1 MEPDLWALYRWMF
14 RSRMFEEA
22 VHGLWDQGLI
32 SGEMHLGTGE
42 EAIDAGV
49 VAQLKEGDAM
59 ALDHRGTPPLL
70 MRGVDARRLLAEF
83 LGRPDG
89 LCSGMGGHM
98 SLLSQ
103 EHLAAS
109 SGIVGA
115 SGPAAAGFALAAQHL
130 RPGTL
135 AVAFFGEGAA
145 NQGMLLE
152 AMNLTVAWQLPVV
165 FVCKDNRWSITT
177 PSASVTGGDL
187 TERARAFG
195 MPAAEVEGSDVEA
208 VWWAAQEAIERARRG
223 GGPTF
228 LHVRCIHLDG
238 HFLGDPMLRA
248 ARHPLKETALLLGP
262 LLRSITRRQGGT
274 WRARVNGLGT
284 LLARPSRVRQAG
296 SARGRDPVA
305 QARRKLLA
313 DRVRL
318 HALED
323 EVEREIQQVVGDV
336 LAVSAGG

>member
-14 RSRMFEEA
+14 RSRLFEET
-22 VHGLWDQGLI
+22 VHVLWDEGLI

-49 VAQLKEGDAM
+49 VAQLQEGDAM

-70 MRGVDARRLLAEF
+70 MRGVDPRRLLAEF

-98 SLLSQ
+98 HLFSQ

-115 SGPAAAGFALAAQHL
+115 SGPAAAGFALAAQYL

-177 PSASVTGGDL
+177 PSASVTGGEL
-187 TERARAFG
+187 AERARAFG

-208 VWWAAQEAIERARRG
+208 VWWAAQQAIERARGG

-228 LHVRCIHLDG
+228 LCARCIHLDG
-238 HFLGDPMLRA
+238 HFLGDRMLRA
-248 ARHPLKETALLLGP
+248 ARHPLKEMAPLLGP
-262 LLRSITRRQGGT
+262 LLRSITRREGGP
-274 WRARVNGLGT
+274 WRARVNSLGT
-284 LLARPSRVRQAG
+284 LLARPSQARQAE
-296 SARGRDPVA
+296 SASGRDPVA
-305 QARRKLLA
+305 RARRKLLA
-313 DRVRL
+313 DRARL
-318 HALED
+318 LALED
-323 EVEREIQQVVGDV
+323 EVEGEIQQVVGDV
-336 LAVSAGG
+336 LAARAGG